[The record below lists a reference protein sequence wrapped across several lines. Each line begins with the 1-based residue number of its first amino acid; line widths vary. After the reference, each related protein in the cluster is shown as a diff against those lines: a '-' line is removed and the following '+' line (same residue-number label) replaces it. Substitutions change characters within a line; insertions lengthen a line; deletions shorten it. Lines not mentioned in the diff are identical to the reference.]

1 MKTKVII
8 YFSLTIL
15 FTFQSLM
22 SQPISVAKTLDLTHH
37 SVVAILR
44 VDSLGKAYVFASG
57 VLIHPQVV
65 LTSGHVNF
73 NSAKTGK
80 GGCNTQGFV
89 SFAENA
95 FNLDDRLPFDWLK
108 DIESHPDTSDF
119 RKSFSDTTGRTDPSM
134 FIDLGL
140 LFLNHP
146 VLNRPVSHLP
156 KPNVLNDIQ
165 PDNVLL
171 GVGFGY
177 DKIYDSTFVESL
189 VDGKRRQWQPHD
201 LSLFNDLWLSTQC
214 DTITNLPYISIHDS
228 GAPLFLDDNIIV
240 GIWSRLN
247 VATEPCQYSSWGV
260 RIDNPKVLSWIKDRM
275 KSRLGIDLK

>member
-1 MKTKVII
+1 VKTKVVII
-8 YFSLTIL
+8 FSVAIL
-15 FTFQSLM
+15 IAFQSTL
-22 SQPISVAKTLDLTHH
+22 SQPKSVAKTLDINHH

-44 VDSLGKAYVFASG
+44 VDSLGKAYVLASG

-65 LTSGHVNF
+65 LTAGHVNF

-80 GGCNTQGFV
+80 GGGETQGFV

-108 DIESHPDTSDF
+108 DIESHPDTADF

-156 KPNVLNDIQ
+156 KPNALNDIK

-177 DKIYDSTFVESL
+177 DKIFDSTFVESL

-214 DTITNLPYISIHDS
+214 DTITNLPFLSIHDS
-228 GAPLFLDDNIIV
+228 GSPLLLDDNTVV

-247 VATEPCQYSSWGV
+247 EAAEPCLYSSWAV
-260 RIDNPKVLSWIKDRM
+260 RIDNSKVLRWIKESI
-275 KSRLGIDLK
+275 KKRLDIDMR